1 LVTWHL
7 LEIPASGRRLSVGQD
22 FNLSAELRLCPS
34 PNEDASMFSLRRTL
48 PLLSII
54 VFASVSTAQTPEIQ
68 ADIDAQLHALRTAGP
83 AIFGPA
89 ASTAAEETAADALAA
104 KIDKQLEAFW
114 AKNKI
119 KPSDPADDAE
129 FLRRVS
135 LDLIGRIPSVP
146 EVRQFLANAD
156 PRKREKKIAELLNK
170 TGHFNHFATV
180 IRQQWIPQTI
190 DNPQFQF
197 VGTQFETWLR
207 NNLRK
212 NTGMDQLVREI
223 ITAPTL
229 FNRGRP
235 QQGAPQVDINNS
247 AFGFNQVNEFKPEN
261 VAASVSRL
269 FMGVKM
275 ECAQCHD
282 HPFAVITREQFW
294 ETAAFFADLQP
305 TVANA
310 TDPKLKREI
319 KIQDVDPKKQT
330 VVQARFFDDSEPQ
343 FKDDVSP
350 RTTFAD
356 WLLAP
361 QNPYFARITVQR
373 TWAHFFGIGFID
385 PIDEPGDANPELIP
399 EIVDELAKAFVA
411 SKYDNRFLIKAITR
425 TQAYQLSS
433 RQTDPSQAA
442 NRHFARMNVKA
453 LSAEQLFD
461 SLSQATGFSEQFQDP
476 QRRQFPGNT
485 RREFLTKFAS
495 TERSV
500 ERQMSILQA
509 LTLMNGQFISVQTSV
524 ERSNFLS
531 AIAEAPFLDVYGK
544 IDALFMA
551 TLSRPATSLEMQ
563 RFANHVVNGG
573 TEKDEKKALTDV
585 YWALL
590 NSSEFI
596 LNH

>member
-1 LVTWHL
+1 
-7 LEIPASGRRLSVGQD
+7 
-22 FNLSAELRLCPS
+22 
-34 PNEDASMFSLRRTL
+34 MFSLRRVL
-48 PLLSII
+48 PLFGIALF
-54 VFASVSTAQTPEIQ
+54 VQVASAQTPEIQ
-68 ADIDAQLHALRTAGP
+68 ANIDAQLNALRTAGP
-83 AIFGPA
+83 AILPGPA
-89 ASTAAEETAADALAA
+89 ATVAAEEAAVEALAA
-104 KIDKQLEAFW
+104 RIDKHLETFW

-129 FLRRVS
+129 FLRRIH
-135 LDLIGRIPSVP
+135 LDLVGRIPSVP
-146 EVRQFLANAD
+146 EVRQFLADAD
-156 PRKREKKIAELLNK
+156 PKKREKKIAELLNK
-170 TGHFNHFATV
+170 TGFFNHFSTV
-180 IRQQWIPQTI
+180 LRQLWVPQTI
-190 DNPQFQF
+190 DNPNFQF

-207 NNLRK
+207 AHLRK
-212 NTGMDQLVREI
+212 NTGLDQMVREI

-235 QQGAPQVDINNS
+235 GTPQVDFNNS

-261 VAASVSRL
+261 VASSVSRL

-310 TDPKLKREI
+310 TDVKMKREI
-319 KIQDVDPKKQT
+319 KIQDVDPKKQKT
-330 VVQARFFDDSEPQ
+330 VQARFFDDSEPAW
-343 FKDDVSP
+343 KDDVSP
-350 RTTFAD
+350 RITFAD
-356 WLLAP
+356 WLLSAK
-361 QNPYFARITVQR
+361 NPYFARISVQR
-373 TWAHFFGIGFID
+373 LWAHFFGLAFID
-385 PIDEPGDANPELIP
+385 PVDEPGAENPELIP
-399 EIVDELAKAFVA
+399 GIVDDLAKAFVA
-411 SKYDNRFLIKAITR
+411 SKYDNRFLIKVITR

-433 RQTDPSQAA
+433 RQTDPSQAS

-461 SLSQATGFSEQFQDP
+461 SLSLATGFTDQFQDP
-476 QRRQFPGNT
+476 QRRQFPGGA
-485 RREFLTKFAS
+485 RRDFLARFAS

-524 ERSNFLS
+524 ERSNFLA

-563 RFANHVVNGG
+563 RFSNHVVNGG
-573 TEKDEKKALTDV
+573 TEKDEKKALADV

>member
-1 LVTWHL
+1 M
-7 LEIPASGRRLSVGQD
+7 
-22 FNLSAELRLCPS
+22 N
-34 PNEDASMFSLRRTL
+34 SLRRML
-48 PLLSII
+48 PVLGI
-54 VFASVSTAQTPEIQ
+54 VVFTSVSTAQTPEMI
-68 ADIDAQLHALRTAGP
+68 AEVEARLHALRTAGP
-83 AIFGPA
+83 AILPGPA
-89 ASTAAEETAADALAA
+89 VSVIIEEATADALAA
-104 KIDKQLEAFW
+104 RIDKHFATFW
-114 AKNKI
+114 AKNNI
-119 KPSDPADDAE
+119 KPTDPADDAE

-135 LDLIGRIPSVP
+135 LDLLGRIPSVA
-146 EVRQFLANAD
+146 EVRQFLADAD
-156 PRKREKKIAELLNK
+156 PKKREKKIAEMLNK
-170 TGHFNHFATV
+170 TGFFNHFSTV
-180 IRQQWIPQTI
+180 LRQQWVPQTI
-190 DNPQFQF
+190 DNPNFQF
-197 VGTQFETWLR
+197 VGTQFENWLR
-207 NNLRK
+207 GHLRK

-229 FNRGRP
+229 FNRGRQP
-235 QQGAPQVDINNS
+235 GAQPVDVNNS

-261 VAASVSRL
+261 VAANISRL

-282 HPFAVITREQFW
+282 HPLAAITREQFW

-319 KIQDVDPKKQT
+319 KIQDVDPKKQK
-330 VVQARFFDDSEPQ
+330 VVQARFFDDTQPE
-343 FKDDVSP
+343 FKNDVSP
-350 RTTFAD
+350 RATFAD
-356 WLLAP
+356 WLLSAN
-361 QNPYFARITVQR
+361 NPYFARIGVQR
-373 TWAHFFGIGFID
+373 LWAHFFGIGFID
-385 PIDEPGDANPELIP
+385 PIDEPGDENPELIP
-399 EIVDELAKAFVA
+399 EIVEELTKAFVA
-411 SKYDNRFLIKAITR
+411 SKYDNRFMIKAITR

-433 RQTDPSQAA
+433 RQTDPSQAN
-442 NRHFARMNVKA
+442 NRYFARMNVKA
-453 LSAEQLFD
+453 LSAEQIFD
-461 SLSQATGFSEQFQDP
+461 SLSQATGFSEGYQNP
-476 QRRQFPGNT
+476 QQRQFPGNT

-509 LTLMNGQFISVQTSV
+509 LTLMNGSFISIQTSV

>member
-1 LVTWHL
+1 M
-7 LEIPASGRRLSVGQD
+7 ISPRRMLSV
-22 FNLSAELRLCPS
+22 LTVMA
-34 PNEDASMFSLRRTL
+34 FS
-48 PLLSII
+48 SI
-54 VFASVSTAQTPEIQ
+54 ANGQTPEIQ
-68 ADIDAQLHALRTAGP
+68 AELDARLHALRTAGP
-83 AIFGPA
+83 AILPGPA
-89 ASTAAEETAADALAA
+89 ASAVIEEAAADALAA
-104 KIDKQLEAFW
+104 KIDKHLATFW
-114 AKNKI
+114 AKNNI
-119 KPSDPADDAE
+119 KPTDSADDAE
-129 FLRRVS
+129 FLRRVY
-135 LDLIGRIPSVP
+135 LDLVGRIPSVP
-146 EVRQFLANAD
+146 EVRQFLASGD
-156 PRKREKKIAELLNK
+156 PRKREKKVAELLNK
-170 TGHFNHFATV
+170 TGFFNHFATV
-180 IRQQWIPQTI
+180 LRQQWVPQTI
-190 DNPQFQF
+190 DNPQLQF
-197 VGTQFETWLR
+197 VGTQFEVWLR
-207 NNLRK
+207 GHLRK
-212 NTGMDQLVREI
+212 NTGMDQMVREI
-223 ITAPTL
+223 LTAPTL

-235 QQGAPQVDINNS
+235 GAPQVDLNNS
-247 AFGFNQVNEFKPEN
+247 AFGFNQANEFKPEN

-310 TDPKLKREI
+310 TDVKLKREI
-319 KIQDVDPKKQT
+319 KIQDVDPKKQK
-330 VVQARFFDDSEPQ
+330 VVQARFFDDTEPAWR
-343 FKDDVSP
+343 DTISP
-350 RTTFAD
+350 RATFAD

-361 QNPYFARITVQR
+361 NNPYFARIGVQR
-373 TWAHFFGIGFID
+373 MWAHFFGLGFID
-385 PIDEPGDANPELIP
+385 PVDEPGDENPELIP
-399 EIVDELAKAFVA
+399 EVVDELARTYAA
-411 SKYDNRFLIKAITR
+411 SKFDNRFLIKVITR
-425 TQAYQLSS
+425 TNAYQLSS
-433 RQTDPSQAA
+433 RQTDPSQAT

-476 QRRQFPGNT
+476 QRRQFPGNV
-485 RREFLTKFAS
+485 RREFLAKFAS

-509 LTLMNGQFISVQTSV
+509 LTLMNGKFLADQTSI
-524 ERSNFLS
+524 ERSNFLG

-573 TEKDEKKALTDV
+573 TEKDEKKALADV